1 MFYIERDILVQ
12 LKQSLKE
19 HFYIS
24 ALIGPRQV
32 GKTTLLNKLGEF
44 LEQGMQVE
52 KKRIFYFN
60 FDNADLRNKAKADFK
75 YILKEIEAVLGAP
88 LTDSK
93 MLVYLFI
100 DEAQKV
106 PEIFDLVKMI
116 FDENQDKIK
125 IFLSGSS
132 SFNIRKNSAETL
144 AGRIRFFYL
153 YPFTIREITQHILS
167 KNLESSLLDII
178 LSGNFTKDGYSK
190 LQSQIYA
197 SRENIFPIWNQSIVF
212 GFLPKIFQLE
222 NLEDKRFYLRDFIDT
237 YLEKDI
243 RLLKEIGD
251 VDLFSRVLDLFI
263 SQDSQLLNT
272 ARISNNF
279 DISRITLTKYLS
291 ILKET
296 NVVSLIS
303 TFSGKISKKLIKS
316 PKIIFFD
323 NGFINYHSKI
333 FDREQL
339 LTTGKIGSVFENII
353 INNILRH
360 IENSS
365 TPPNVYFY
373 RDYQGHEIDIV
384 VETADKIIPIEITYS
399 SKIIKDKIKNF
410 RAFYKDFPQ
419 SEDGFIVY
427 SGDFDQ
433 ASIDGKTITA
443 IPFWMWW

>member
-1 MFYIERDILVQ
+1 MQYIKRDIISQ
-12 LKQSLKE
+12 LEQSLKE

-32 GKTTLLNKLGEF
+32 GKTTLLNKMGEF
-44 LEQGMQVE
+44 LEKEMQIE

-60 FDNADLRNKAKADFK
+60 FDNADLRNKIKADFK
-75 YILKEIEAVLGAP
+75 YILKEIEAVLGAS
-88 LTDSK
+88 LADFK
-93 MLVYLFI
+93 MPVYLFI

-106 PEIFDLVKMI
+106 PEIFDLVKMF

-132 SFNIRKNSAETL
+132 SFNIRKKSAETL

-153 YPFTIREITQHILS
+153 YPFTIREIIKHILGDI
-167 KNLESSLLDII
+167 LENSLLDDV
-178 LSGNFTKDGYSK
+178 LSGNFTEDGYK
-190 LQSQIYA
+190 KFQSQIYA
-197 SRENIFPIWNQSIVF
+197 SREKILPIWNQSIIF
-212 GFLPKIFQLE
+212 GFLPKVFQLE

-251 VDLFSRVLDLFI
+251 IDLFSRVLDLFI
-263 SQDSQLLNT
+263 SHDSQLLNT
-272 ARISNNF
+272 ARVSNNF

-296 NVVSLIS
+296 NIIALIP
-303 TFSGKISKKLIKS
+303 TFSGQTSKKLIKS

-333 FDREQL
+333 FEREQL
-339 LTTGKIGSVFENII
+339 LATGKIGSVFENII

-365 TPPNVYFY
+365 TPPGIYFY

-384 VETADKIIPIEITYS
+384 IETADKIIPIEITHS
-399 SKIIKDKIKNF
+399 SNTIKDKIKNF

-419 SEDGFIVY
+419 AEDGFIVY
-427 SGDFDQ
+427 SGEFNKI
-433 ASIDGKTITA
+433 SIDGKTIFA